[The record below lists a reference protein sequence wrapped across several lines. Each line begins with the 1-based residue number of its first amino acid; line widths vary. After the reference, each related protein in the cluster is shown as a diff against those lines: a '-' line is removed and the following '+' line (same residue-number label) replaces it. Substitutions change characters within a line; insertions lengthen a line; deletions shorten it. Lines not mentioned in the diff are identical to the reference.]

1 MAQKETANL
10 KNLVIVESPAK
21 AKTISKYLGPGYT
34 VKASIGHIVDL
45 PARKLG
51 VAIENNF
58 QPEYQVLP
66 EKKKVA
72 KEIMEAA
79 KKADQIFLAPDPDR
93 EGEAIAWHIA
103 NLIAKE
109 RKPVRRVLIN
119 EITRQAVKE
128 ALAQAGDLDK
138 NRFEAQQARRILDR
152 LVGYQISPL
161 LWRKIKTGLSA
172 GRVQSVAVR
181 LICERE
187 NAIQEFKVEEY
198 WSIEALLKAQNPP
211 EFTARL
217 IAADGEKIKI
227 ADQSSAEKIEQEL
240 AGQNFSVARVEKKE
254 RQKKPPEPFITARLQ
269 QEAAKRL
276 GFPAKKTMAIAQ
288 QLYEGIELGP
298 DGRAGLIT
306 YMRTD
311 SVRVSSQAI
320 EQARAKIR
328 ELFGDEHLPARPN
341 IYKSRKE
348 AQEAHEAIRPTL
360 IDKTPEQVKAYL
372 TPEQFKLYKMIYE
385 RFLASQMKPALFD
398 QTSADIRAGRYTFRA
413 TGSIIKFPGFLALW
427 QEPEKN
433 KTEDENGDEDAEGR
447 KLPQLAVGEIL
458 KLQKLDKQQHFTQP
472 PPRYNEASLIR
483 ELEEKGIGRPSTYAQ
498 IVSTIQERKYV
509 EKVKGAFHPTELG
522 CLVNNILT
530 RSFPDLVNVKFT
542 ASMEDRLDL
551 VEEGKLKW
559 DSLLQDFYKIFAQ
572 QLKAAPEMIEKMR
585 AEVPTNIPC
594 PKCGKQLMVK
604 WGRQGEFLGCSAYPA
619 CDFTA
624 NFVRKENGEIE
635 PVLTQESGLNCPECG
650 KPLLVRKG
658 KRGEFLGCAGYPK
671 CKFTANFQRTEAG
684 EVKMVPKTEPATAG
698 ELACPKCGKP
708 LLLKQGRRGEF
719 LGCSA
724 YPKCRFTSN
733 FTRAETGEIRLAEKT
748 EVAAST
754 SILCE
759 KCGKP
764 MVIKRGR
771 KGEFLGCSAYPDCRN
786 TKNFRRKDN
795 GEIEI
800 IESPADA
807 SRADRRTCPQCG
819 KPLAFKTGKYGP
831 FLACSGYPEC
841 KFIQSLPRKKSAAK
855 K

>member
-1 MAQKETANL
+1 MAEKETGTVR
-10 KNLVIVESPAK
+10 NLVIVESPAK

-51 VAIENNF
+51 VEIDKNF
-58 QPEYQVLP
+58 QPEYQIMP

-72 KEIMEAA
+72 KEIVEAA
-79 KKADQIFLAPDPDR
+79 KKADRIFLAPDPDR
-93 EGEAIAWHIA
+93 EGEAIAWQIA
-103 NLIAKE
+103 HLIAGVN
-109 RKPVRRVLIN
+109 KPVRRVLIN

-128 ALAQAGDLDK
+128 ALEHAGDLDR

-161 LWRKIKTGLSA
+161 LWQKIKTGLSA
-172 GRVQSVAVR
+172 GRVQSVTVR

-211 EFTARL
+211 EFTAKL
-217 IAADGEKIKI
+217 IELDGQKIKI
-227 ADQSSAEKIEQEL
+227 PGQASAEKIEKEL
-240 AGQNFSVARVEKKE
+240 AGQSFSVAKVDKKE

-269 QEAAKRL
+269 QEAVKRF
-276 GFPAKKTMAIAQ
+276 GFTGKKTMAIAQ

-311 SVRVSSQAI
+311 SVHVSSQALA
-320 EQARAKIR
+320 QARAKIL
-328 ELFGDEHLPARPN
+328 ELFGEEHLPAKPN

-360 IDKTPEQVKAYL
+360 IDKTPDQVKAYL
-372 TPEQFKLYKMIYE
+372 TPEQLKLYKMIYE
-385 RFLASQMKPALFD
+385 RFLASQMKPAVFD
-398 QTSADIRAGRYTFRA
+398 QTSIDIRAGRYTLRA

-427 QEPEKN
+427 QEPEKE
-433 KTEDENGDEDAEGR
+433 KAETENGEEDVADR
-447 KLPQLAVGEIL
+447 KLPQLVPGENL
-458 KLQKLDKQQHFTQP
+458 NLQKLDKKQHFTQP

-509 EKVKGAFHPTELG
+509 EKLKGSFHPTELG
-522 CLVNNILT
+522 FLVNNILT

-542 ASMEDRLDL
+542 AAMEDQLDL

-572 QLKAAPEMIEKMR
+572 ELKAAPAVIEKMR

-594 PKCGKQLMVK
+594 PKCGKQVMVK
-604 WGRQGEFLGCSAYPA
+604 WGRQGEFLGCSGYPA
-619 CDFTA
+619 CEFTA
-624 NFVRKENGEIE
+624 NFVRKENGEVE
-635 PVLTQESGLNCPECG
+635 PILAQESGLNCPECG
-650 KPLLVRKG
+650 KQLLVRKG
-658 KRGEFLGCAGYPK
+658 KSGEFLGCSGYPK
-671 CKFTANFQRTEAG
+671 CKFTSNFERSETG
-684 EVKMVPKTEPATAG
+684 EVRMIQKTRQAMTT
-698 ELACPKCGKP
+698 ELVCPKCGKP
-708 LLLKQGRRGEF
+708 LLLKKGRRGEF
-719 LGCSA
+719 LGCSG
-724 YPKCRFTSN
+724 YPKCRFSSN
-733 FTRAETGEIRLAEKT
+733 FTRTESGGIKLAEKT
-748 EVAAST
+748 AST
-754 SILCE
+754 GPTNIVCE

-771 KGEFLGCSAYPDCRN
+771 NGEFLGCSGYPACKN
-786 TKNFRRKDN
+786 TRNFRRGET

-800 IESPADA
+800 IESQAGA
-807 SRADRRTCPQCG
+807 RTAGQKTCPQCG
-819 KPLAFKTGKYGP
+819 KPLVFKTGKYGP
-831 FLACSGYPEC
+831 FLACTGYPEC